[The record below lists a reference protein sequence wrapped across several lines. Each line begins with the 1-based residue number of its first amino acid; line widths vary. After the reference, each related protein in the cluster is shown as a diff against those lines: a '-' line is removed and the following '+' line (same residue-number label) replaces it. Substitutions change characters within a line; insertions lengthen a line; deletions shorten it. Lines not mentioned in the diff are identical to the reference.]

1 MDFLQKIRFL
11 RITINK
17 GMYEYYIEKEKGSS
31 IFHHKIDPVMVEM
44 KEHRRIMLAL
54 RKMANNAPT
63 VKLTNYKDHIKL
75 NLWIYLP
82 LKELTFLESYGW
94 PGRNIND
101 FLEWNIPLCLKEDI
115 KTILTNLGI
124 TVEEQNGQ
132 VWR

>member
-1 MDFLQKIRFL
+1 MIGANLQIFSEIWSTTIKITLQENTFS
-11 RITINK
+11 K
-17 GMYEYYIEKEKGSS
+17 KSV
-31 IFHHKIDPVMVEM
+31 H
-44 KEHRRIMLAL
+44 
-54 RKMANNAPT
+54 
-63 VKLTNYKDHIKL
+63 
-75 NLWIYLP
+75 LWIYLP

>member
-1 MDFLQKIRFL
+1 
-11 RITINK
+11 
-17 GMYEYYIEKEKGSS
+17 
-31 IFHHKIDPVMVEM
+31 MVEM
-44 KEHRRIMLAL
+44 KEHRRMMLAL
-54 RKMANNAPT
+54 RKMANNAPA

-75 NLWIYLP
+75 NLWFYLP

-115 KTILTNLGI
+115 KIILTNLGI